1 MDWLADA
8 INAAADSEPVPLTV
22 IPDVVPGRTLNLDGD
37 YLAYFMAGNDE
48 TSLGTAVRNAL
59 QRIINFKEMS
69 GSEKCT
75 LHLTD
80 GSSDKAG
87 RYLIASL
94 QPYQANREGSV
105 KPKNWAGLRA
115 FLEQPN
121 EHFTPKIWYDR
132 EADDGMALAQYI
144 AFVKKFQHLS
154 VSGTR
159 DKDMRQYGGLH
170 IGWMDY
176 VMVEVPW
183 DAFRLDDHNGL
194 WYGHAWLWAQCLQG
208 DSVDGI
214 PGLPKYLKEN
224 GKYGLMGDK
233 TAAKFL
239 DSATSDEEAF
249 RVVAKLYGGKWL
261 GMWGE
266 MLAEQLMLL
275 WLRRDEAAHP
285 MDFLRHLRL
294 DRSTDNFKDLAAG
307 AVMVMQRMAAA
318 KEQIREIEERANRAS
333 SPAVTG

>member
-1 MDWLADA
+1 MEWLADA
-8 INAAADSEPVPLTV
+8 IGAAADSEPVPLTV
-22 IPDVVPGRTLNLDGD
+22 MPDRVPGRTLNLDGD
-37 YLAYFMAGNDE
+37 YLAYFMAGNDD
-48 TSLGTAVRNAL
+48 TDIGTARRNAL

-75 LHLTD
+75 LHLTAE
-80 GSSDKAG
+80 GSNKAK

-94 QPYQANREGSV
+94 QPYQAGRAGSTR
-105 KPKNWAGLRA
+105 PKNWAGMRD
-115 FLEQPN
+115 FLEQQN
-121 EHFTPKIWYDR
+121 EHFTPKIWGDR
-132 EADDGMALAQYI
+132 EADDGMALN
-144 AFVKKFQHLS
+144 QHNALRQNRVHLE

-214 PGLPKYLKEN
+214 PGLPKYLKDN

-239 DSATSDEEAF
+239 DSVTSDEEAF
-249 RVVAKLYGGKWL
+249 RVVSKLYGGKWL

-285 MDFLRHLRL
+285 LDFLRHLKL
-294 DRSTDNFKDLAAG
+294 DRTSDNFKDLAAG
-307 AVMVMQRMAAA
+307 AVMVMQRIKAA
-318 KEQIREIEERANRAS
+318 EDQLHEIESRAA
-333 SPAVTG
+333 G